1 MSDFAKIVNATDGAQ
16 VLFYKSTNSSNGK
29 PQLRQVTEF
38 EGMFAEV
45 NLDFKDVDEGWAG
58 LDRAFAE
65 AGLKQAD
72 QVRETIKDLFA
83 DGPEQARAQT
93 PGASA

>member
-1 MSDFAKIVNATDGAQ
+1 MAAKIVNATDGAQ

-45 NLDFKDVDEGWAG
+45 NLEFKDVDEGWAG

-72 QVRETIKDLFA
+72 QVRETTIKDLFA
-83 DGPEQARAQT
+83 DGPEPAPTQT
-93 PGASA
+93 TGASA